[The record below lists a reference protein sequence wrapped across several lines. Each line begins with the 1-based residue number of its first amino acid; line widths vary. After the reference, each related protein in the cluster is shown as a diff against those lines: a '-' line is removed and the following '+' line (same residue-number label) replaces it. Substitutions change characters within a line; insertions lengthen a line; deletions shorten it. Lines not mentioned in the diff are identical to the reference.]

1 MRRDAEYEKE
11 GKRRERERKGE
22 KHIPAIVFLFFISC
36 HGWLVMKSIEFVIL
50 LPQTGDGPV
59 TNLYRVGGCVYA
71 IGGYIAY
78 GEGERYIFANER

>member
-1 MRRDAEYEKE
+1 MRNMRK
-11 GKRRERERKGE
+11 REREEREREKRE

-59 TNLYRVGGCVYA
+59 TNLYRVGGCMYA